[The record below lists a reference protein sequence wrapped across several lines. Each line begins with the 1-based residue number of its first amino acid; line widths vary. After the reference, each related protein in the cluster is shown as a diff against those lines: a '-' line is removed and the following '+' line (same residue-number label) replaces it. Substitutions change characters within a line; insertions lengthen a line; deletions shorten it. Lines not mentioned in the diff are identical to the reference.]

1 MCGTTVLPSNPTTKR
16 SDGEMTWAR
25 LESGLDSEAGRVLN
39 IWANLTRLLFLNRLR
54 SLFDPGVSTVRYTLT
69 WQGVQVT
76 KVSTKIVVM
85 LGRVPYLQR
94 KPRKAGRCGP

>member
-16 SDGEMTWAR
+16 SDGEMTWAK
-25 LESGLDSEAGRVLN
+25 LESSLDSEAGRVLN

-54 SLFDPGVSTVRYTLT
+54 SLFGPGVSTVRYTLT
-69 WQGVQVT
+69 WQRVQLT
-76 KVSTKIVVM
+76 KVSVKIVVM

-94 KPRKAGRCGP
+94 KPRKAGRYGP